1 MKPGRTGGGPSPG
14 PDREA
19 GRRRR
24 GGRTGAPVHTRG
36 LQSHSA
42 PRPRWRYRRAWLTA
56 RRNAAAPSRGGL
68 RAGRCGEER
77 LVGTTLGRGP
87 GARGAPSCWCAGLW
101 SQKVYTDHK
110 SPAPPGAG
118 PLAPALGA
126 AAGCKALLGP
136 AAAPGRSH
144 PSRRCRGTP
153 GSLGTRVTGSPAAA
167 GRRRRRR
174 RKRRRRR
181 RGGGAEREAGEACRD
196 AHVGRPGCACP
207 RPCLHPCLCAVS
219 GPPTS
224 ADRRLSCLQVAA
236 QTHRDAK
243 GKAWWESW
251 RGLRRQPRVSSQPF
265 LCDGKTQRG
274 GKSTKLHSER
284 EKSTEQAATL
294 QETRTKGFG
303 LDHPRRTPG
312 TLWDDFSGCCAPA
325 GGLMLGSTRARSR
338 PAGPR

>member
-1 MKPGRTGGGPSPG
+1 MVGCTP
-14 PDREA
+14 
-19 GRRRR
+19 RR
-24 GGRTGAPVHTRG
+24 GANASETRLPTSPVQREDTHRSHLRSLERSPKGPGSALLAQRG
-36 LQSHSA
+36 
-42 PRPRWRYRRAWLTA
+42 PVRPRRVLAK
-56 RRNAAAPSRGGL
+56 PP
-68 RAGRCGEER
+68 EER
-77 LVGTTLGRGP
+77 TQSSTRAQGHELNNSRLVSAFCL
-87 GARGAPSCWCAGLW
+87 
-101 SQKVYTDHK
+101 
-110 SPAPPGAG
+110 
-118 PLAPALGA
+118 
-126 AAGCKALLGP
+126 
-136 AAAPGRSH
+136 
-144 PSRRCRGTP
+144 
-153 GSLGTRVTGSPAAA
+153 
-167 GRRRRRR
+167 
-174 RKRRRRR
+174 
-181 RGGGAEREAGEACRD
+181 
-196 AHVGRPGCACP
+196 PGCACP
-207 RPCLHPCLCAVS
+207 RPCLRPCLCAVS

-284 EKSTEQAATL
+284 EKSTEEAATL

-325 GGLMLGSTRARSR
+325 GGLMSGSTRARSR